1 MLSVDLNAFFFCM
14 ATPVSCRSANN
25 ECRADTYVQEQ
36 GDNECHCSADVC
48 RDKSLS
54 QTVHQYHENIGLEV
68 LRNDINRT
76 ARSAYGGVEWISD

>member
-1 MLSVDLNAFFFCM
+1 M

-25 ECRADTYVQEQ
+25 KFRANTYVQEQ

-48 RDKSLS
+48 RNKSLS
-54 QTVHQYHENIGLEV
+54 QTVHQYHENIGLEI

-76 ARSAYGGVEWISD
+76 AGSAYGGVARISG